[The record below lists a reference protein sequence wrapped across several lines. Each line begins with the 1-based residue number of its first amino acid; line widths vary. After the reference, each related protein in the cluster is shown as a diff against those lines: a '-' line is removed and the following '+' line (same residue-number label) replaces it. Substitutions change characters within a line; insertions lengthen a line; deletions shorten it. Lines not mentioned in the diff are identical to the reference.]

1 MAASILTRW
10 KSLLSSRKA
19 ANPIQ
24 LHEADYTV
32 LDTETTGFA
41 VGKDH
46 ILSIG
51 LVRMNQGRILLKD
64 SIEIIINGAEN
75 LGSSPAIH
83 GITQEQLENGVD
95 EKTAIDL
102 FEKAVKGTTLVAH
115 YARFDREMLAALFA
129 KNDRLLPSNTWLDT
143 MDIQVALEPQREGR
157 AELLKLDEL
166 LHHYKIDALRRHTA
180 LGDAYSTA
188 RVLQHQLA
196 ELKNANVLWSNQLAK
211 KRIGLL

>member
-10 KSLLSSRKA
+10 KSLIFSRKVA
-19 ANPIQ
+19 EVIH

-51 LVRMNQGRILLKD
+51 LVRMSKGRILLKD
-64 SIEIIINGAEN
+64 SLEILINSTKN

-83 GITQEQLENGVD
+83 GLTREQLEGGVD
-95 EKTAIDL
+95 EAEAIDL
-102 FEKAVKGTTLVAH
+102 FEKAVKDTTLVAH
-115 YARFDREMLAALFA
+115 FASFDRDMLAALFTR
-129 KNDRLLPSNTWLDT
+129 NNRTLPANSWLDT
-143 MDIQVALEPQREGR
+143 MDIQVALEPEREGR
-157 AELLKLDEL
+157 ADLLKLDML

-180 LGDAYSTA
+180 MGDAYSTA

-196 ELKNANVLWSNQLAK
+196 ELNKLNIVSSAQLAK

>member
-10 KSLLSSRKA
+10 KSLLFSGKA
-19 ANPIQ
+19 ADPIK

-51 LVRMNQGRILLKD
+51 LVRMSQGRILLKD
-64 SIEIIINGAEN
+64 SLEIIINGAEN

-83 GITQEQLENGVD
+83 GITQEQLENGVN

-102 FEKAVKGTTLVAH
+102 FEQAVKGTTLVAH

-129 KNDRLLPSNTWLDT
+129 KNNRTLPANAWLDT

-196 ELKNANVLWSNQLAK
+196 ELKNANILWSNQLAK
-211 KRIGLL
+211 KGIGLL